1 MSMAL
6 EAAARGLY
14 TAHPNPRVGC
24 VLARDGQVLASG
36 WHAVTGGPHAEIEA
50 LRAAGAAAR
59 GATAYVT
66 LEPCSHHGRTPPCAD
81 ALIEAG
87 VARVVMAM
95 RDPNVRVDGSGR
107 SRLEAAGVA
116 VECGLMQAVAEELN
130 AGFLMRMRAGRPW
143 LRVKTAISLDGR
155 TALRN
160 GASQWISC
168 AESRADVQAWRA
180 RSSGILTGIGTVL
193 ADDPQLTARVQEPP
207 LTPLRVVVDTHWRT
221 PPGSRILGQPASSL
235 VAGGEGTA
243 VPATLA
249 ATGVRCLP
257 LPLHR
262 GQVDLR
268 ALMREL
274 ARLEV
279 NELQVEAG
287 PVLCGALLRAGLVDE
302 LLVYLAP
309 VLLGEEAP
317 GPFALGVLE
326 SMQQRTQLEIM
337 DSRRIGA
344 DVRLRLRPRPAQ
356 RGNDGAEE

>member
-1 MSMAL
+1 
-6 EAAARGLY
+6 
-14 TAHPNPRVGC
+14 
-24 VLARDGQVLASG
+24 
-36 WHAVTGGPHAEIEA
+36 
-50 LRAAGAAAR
+50 
-59 GATAYVT
+59 
-66 LEPCSHHGRTPPCAD
+66 
-81 ALIEAG
+81 
-87 VARVVMAM
+87 
-95 RDPNVRVDGSGR
+95 
-107 SRLEAAGVA
+107 
-116 VECGLMQAVAEELN
+116 
-130 AGFLMRMRAGRPW
+130 
-143 LRVKTAISLDGR
+143 
-155 TALRN
+155 
-160 GASQWISC
+160 
-168 AESRADVQAWRA
+168 
-180 RSSGILTGIGTVL
+180 VL

-356 RGNDGAEE
+356 RGTDGAEE